1 MKQSIE
7 NYFLVLNVEQWDDLG
22 ALFADDGT
30 VNFSTERV
38 TGRDE
43 VIAAYRQRVPS
54 RYPHHVATPR
64 AITVNGDHGFALLDL
79 VVVTPAGREVTFAVV
94 DVFKFVDGKIINS
107 TSSTTAAPPAT
118 PKW

>member
-7 NYFLVLNVEQWDDLG
+7 NYFRFLNAEQWDDLG
-22 ALFADDGT
+22 ALFAVDGT
-30 VNFSTERV
+30 VNFSTESV

-43 VIAAYRQRVPS
+43 VTAAYRRRVPS

-64 AITVNGDHGFALLDL
+64 TIADNIDYGFALLDL

-94 DVFKFVDGKIINS
+94 DVFRFEDGKITNLDIIYDRTA
-107 TSSTTAAPPAT
+107 TSAN
-118 PKW
+118 